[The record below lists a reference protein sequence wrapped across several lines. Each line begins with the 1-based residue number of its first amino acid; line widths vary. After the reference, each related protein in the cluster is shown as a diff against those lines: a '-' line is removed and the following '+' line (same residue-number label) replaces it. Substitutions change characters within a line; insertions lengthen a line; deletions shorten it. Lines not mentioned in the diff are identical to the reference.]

1 MENDLFSKYFQTV
14 KTRPSSRSSN
24 KENSRPSNK
33 ESPFPTEKSKKTVNN
48 ILSITITDSKN
59 GSIKSSF
66 NNSVLTSRRGS
77 GSTINENSV
86 IKEVEINRPPIEKR
100 IEQLYLDL
108 HNIDIK
114 ADEQLSKLATSKS
127 KVKLNDTMENSA
139 SKFKARPVPKY
150 QLPFTVYKSTKPLTV
165 PKEPEFTAR

>member
-14 KTRPSSRSSN
+14 KSRPQSRNSN

-33 ESPFPTEKSKKTVNN
+33 ESPFPIEKEKKKVNN
-48 ILSITITDSKN
+48 ILSITITDSKQC
-59 GSIKSSF
+59 SIKGSF
-66 NNSVLTSRRGS
+66 TNSIISSRRGS
-77 GSTINENSV
+77 TTMMNETSV
-86 IKEVEINRPPIEKR
+86 IKEVEVNKPPIEKQ

-114 ADEQLSKLATSKS
+114 ADEQISRLTTSKS
-127 KVKLNDTMENSA
+127 KIKLAETPENSA
-139 SKFKARPVPKY
+139 TKFKARSIPKY
-150 QLPFTVYKSTKPLTV
+150 QVPFTVYKSTKPLTV